1 MVLASQLITDFHD
14 LGKEAMSIFAGADY
28 KLIMKQNADTLTTMR
43 SLPLFQSYV
52 KDDERMHRMGLI
64 ESKKGEYG
72 EFSLWAPGINGDICQ
87 LRIDPFTLLLM
98 STNPTDKQLIKNHR
112 ESGLSLT
119 EAINAVLEAR
129 GI

>member
-1 MVLASQLITDFHD
+1 MLATQLVTDFYD
-14 LGKEAMSIFAGADY
+14 LGKEAQSIFSGADY

-52 KDDERMHRMGLI
+52 KDDERMRRMGSI

-72 EFSLWAPGINGDICQ
+72 EFALWAPGINGDICQ

-98 STNPTDKQLIKNHR
+98 TTNPTEKELIKSHR
-112 ESGLSLT
+112 ESGLSLV
-119 EAINAVLEAR
+119 EAINTILAER
-129 GI
+129 GL